1 MQPLNPLQVPLPFNL
16 RDLEFGLQTVQL
28 PAELGNRPLS
38 DQDKAHNKK
47 LSKVRARVEHIFGFQ
62 TNSMNGGRLRTLD
75 WERGCFQ
82 IGMGNLVYNLFRAG
96 QLGASVG

>member
-1 MQPLNPLQVPLPFNL
+1 MPPIFISPATYIGFSPTILQSAY
-16 RDLEFGLQTVQL
+16 R
-28 PAELGNRPLS
+28 NRPLT
-38 DQDKAHNKK
+38 DEDKAHNKK

-62 TNSMNGGRLRTLD
+62 ANSMRGGRLRTVD

-96 QLGASVG
+96 QLGTSVG